1 MDGAYGPRRR
11 VLSLPRIVF
20 VDKPIEVANF
30 PEHNAPFE
38 NVDLAKT
45 VLEFRTE

>member
-1 MDGAYGPRRR
+1 MDGLYGPRRS
-11 VLSLPRIVF
+11 VISLESSL
-20 VDKPIEVANF
+20 VDRPIEVANL

-45 VLEFRTE
+45 VLEFRTG